1 MSTLQIQALQ
11 YMQCIPQM
19 TDEQLGKL
27 IEFFRTTVAP
37 SVVEP
42 IAATPVIAEK
52 KGLKIGLFKGT
63 KYIADG
69 HDFDESDDEIAA
81 LFEADD

>member
-19 TDEQLGKL
+19 TDEQLGRL
-27 IEFFRTTVAP
+27 IEFFRNTVAP
-37 SVVEP
+37 SIVDP
-42 IAATPVIAEK
+42 IAAAPVSRK
-52 KGLKIGLFKGT
+52 KGIKIGLFEGT

-69 HDFDESDDEIAA
+69 HDFDEANDEVAD
-81 LFEADD
+81 LFGVED